1 MIEAIQFKQSVAIFL
16 REKSSSGSQECIEA
30 ICEIPEII
38 EEGFHR
44 AEKTLERKLRSQ
56 VSHRDNAAIPIMSNK
71 LSWLR

>member
-16 REKSSSGSQECIEA
+16 REQSSSGSQECIEA

-44 AEKTLERKLRSQ
+44 AKETLEREL
-56 VSHRDNAAIPIMSNK
+56 
-71 LSWLR
+71 